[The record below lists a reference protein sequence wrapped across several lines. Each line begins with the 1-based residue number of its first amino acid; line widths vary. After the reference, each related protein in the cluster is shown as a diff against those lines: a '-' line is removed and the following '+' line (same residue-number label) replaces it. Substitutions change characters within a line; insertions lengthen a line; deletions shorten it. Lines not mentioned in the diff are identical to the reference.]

1 MRRGG
6 FTLIECVLTLVILAV
21 AVPATLAMMHDA
33 TVART
38 ESVLTTRASW
48 LGSMLSEQILAD
60 IASEDPSLGMQALA
74 DATRYLE
81 SPATG
86 LYARLEQELSD
97 YASLGLEA
105 TVQIGPLIT
114 SDGEQ
119 SGDPDRD
126 IYRQVTVVVE
136 FSSPRHGPKEIPFA
150 ILLTDTTP

>member
-48 LGSMLSEQILAD
+48 LGSMMSEQILAD

-74 DATRYLE
+74 DAARYLE
-81 SPATG
+81 SPSTG

-126 IYRQVTVVVE
+126 IYRRVTVVVE
-136 FSSPRHGPKEIPFA
+136 FSSPRDGRKEIPFA
-150 ILLTDTTP
+150 ILVTDTTS